1 MQLFGM
7 GADQVV
13 ALEVVTANG
22 RFVTATPTTNSDL
35 YWAMLGGGGG
45 TFGVVTSAVVK
56 VHEKVA
62 VTTSVF
68 NFTSA
73 GAGPEK
79 FWEGFRF
86 FWDQMPHYNDEKTY
100 SWFSVRKD
108 RTSGIYTFSMAPFFA
123 TNKTVAEFD
132 ALTKP
137 LFDKLRS
144 LNISYNQQTAHY
156 ETFYPAYQ
164 ATFGT
169 LDFHIGGY
177 TVTPG
182 NRLLPKENWADPS
195 LNNQTFQAVR
205 NAVEVTY
212 SVSAYHQAPANPD
225 KIINSVNPAFR
236 HEASMLVATS
246 FISDNTPSGIETAN
260 RKLTNEILGPIRK
273 LTPTGGAYGNEAD
286 ISEPDW
292 QQSFWGSNYPRLLEI
307 KKKRDP
313 TDLFY
318 VWHGVGSESWYID
331 DGERGVQTQ
340 DGKLCRV

>member
-13 ALEVVTANG
+13 ALEVVTASG
-22 RFVTATPTTNSDL
+22 RFLTATPAVNQEL
-35 YWAMLGGGGG
+35 YWAILGGGGG
-45 TFGVVTSAVVK
+45 TFGIVTSAIVK
-56 VHEKVA
+56 VHEQVP
-62 VTTSVF
+62 VTASIF

-73 GAGPEK
+73 EIGADK
-79 FWEGFRF
+79 FWEGFKF
-86 FWDQMPHYNDEKTY
+86 FWDEMPTYNAAKTY
-100 SWFSVRKD
+100 SWFGVRKD
-108 RTSGIYTFSMAPFFA
+108 SGSGVYSFSMSPFFA
-123 TNKTVAEFD
+123 TNKTIAEFES
-132 ALTKP
+132 LTKP
-137 LFDKLRS
+137 LFDKLKA
-144 LNISYNQQTAHY
+144 LNISYNIATTHY
-156 ETFYPAYQ
+156 KTFYPAYQ
-164 ATFGT
+164 ATFGA

-195 LNNQTFQAVR
+195 LSNQTFAAVR
-205 NAVEVTY
+205 NAVDIAF

-246 FISDNTPSGIETAN
+246 FITEMSPTGIAAAN
-260 RKLTNEILGPIRK
+260 RKLTNEILGPIRE

-292 QQSFWGSNYPRLLEI
+292 QQSFWGSNYPKLLEI
-307 KKKRDP
+307 KHNWDP

-318 VWHGVGSESWYID
+318 VWHGVGSESWYMD
-331 DGERGVQTQ
+331 DGDRGVQTQ